1 MQIRE
6 QNRSISKGQN
16 KRSIVNRFPH
26 GCVSPSLK
34 GRDQQVYQPK
44 ILPASFIEQFT
55 FVHCRTVEC
64 RERSQS
70 FRSRSTQW
78 DIARFADSSSH
89 ASTSGVARLAAA
101 SSDLAAVRVACEQRI
116 ILQPRKSSG
125 PNRHAGFSVAHPV
138 HVTHHPA
145 SGCRSRPLA
154 RTASAFSG
162 TSCDRISAQP
172 QPTAL

>member
-1 MQIRE
+1 M
-6 QNRSISKGQN
+6 
-16 KRSIVNRFPH
+16 NRFPH

-101 SSDLAAVRVACEQRI
+101 SSDLAAVRVALNSALFCS
-116 ILQPRKSSG
+116 LANAAA

-145 SGCRSRPLA
+145 PGVV
-154 RTASAFSG
+154 
-162 TSCDRISAQP
+162 TSPGKNR
-172 QPTAL
+172 LGFLGHEL